1 MFIDG
6 RPRYWIGWYDRWH
19 LVPLAAL
26 VGLLAWLG
34 TRPRPVVRPLPVA
47 PRLEPVAPVLQ
58 PTLLETPLSGGSWK
72 SSQVL
77 EVAGRAQPGTRVV
90 LFHASPGR
98 PEAALAQT
106 VADAAGRF
114 RFALSGLTA
123 GDQTLR
129 VVAYSHDGRFA
140 PSVPVPFSVVPDP
153 GRPARPARVTRRR

>member
-19 LVPLAAL
+19 LLPLAAL

-34 TRPRPVVRPLPVA
+34 TRPRLVVRPLPVA
-47 PRLEPVAPVLQ
+47 PRLEPVAPGLQ
-58 PTLLETPLSGGSWK
+58 PTRLETPLAGGSWK
-72 SSQVL
+72 SSQTLDVT
-77 EVAGRAQPGTRVV
+77 GRAEPGTRVV
-90 LFHASPGR
+90 LFHAGPGR

-114 RFALSGLTA
+114 RFALSGLTT

-129 VVAYSHDGRFA
+129 AVAYSPDGRFA
-140 PSVPVPFSVVPDP
+140 PSLPVPFSVVAEP
-153 GRPARPARVTRRR
+153 GRAARPARAPRRR